1 MKKYIFIGAIIIA
14 ILYFAGFST
23 SKPEKAPGTL
33 TRLDD
38 LNTPEYRVGVPLGGK
53 SMTVGESQFSK
64 ARVCYFNNPRTAYNA
79 ILERKADAFLFSSHS
94 LDFIDTRYKDLTVL
108 PGCLD
113 RIDIAIAFTPE
124 QTMLC
129 HEVNQFIASFKSDGT
144 YDEMYQRWF
153 KSGRL
158 ATMPYIEKPKNPTRT
173 IRVGTCSQ
181 VAPLC
186 FRTKDD
192 ELSGFDMELLQRLAL
207 RLNAHII
214 LQDMDFTEMFRA
226 LEEGRI
232 DMALAGLNKDTNRP
246 DDVIYSKNYI
256 DSYIVA
262 IVHTDLVNKAA
273 LKRSK

>member
-1 MKKYIFIGAIIIA
+1 MKKYIFIGAIIVA
-14 ILYFAGFST
+14 ILYFAGVST
-23 SKPEKAPGTL
+23 SEPEQESGKL

-38 LNTPEYRVGVPLGGK
+38 LNKTEYRVGVPLGGK
-53 SMTVGESQFSK
+53 SMTAGEQQFSH

-94 LDFIDTRYKDLTVL
+94 LDFIDARYKDLTVL

-113 RIDIAIAFTPE
+113 RVDIAIAFPPE
-124 QTMLC
+124 QTLLC
-129 HEVNQFIASFKSDGT
+129 HQVNQFIASFKSNGT

-153 KSGRL
+153 KSGKL
-158 ATMPYIEKPKNPTRT
+158 ASIPYIEKPQNPTRT

-186 FRTKDD
+186 FRTRND

-214 LQDMDFTEMFRA
+214 LQDMDFPEMFHA
-226 LEEGRI
+226 LDEGRI

-246 DDVIYSKNYI
+246 DHVIYSKNYI

-262 IVHTDLVNKAA
+262 IVHSDLVRKKTA
-273 LKRSK
+273 KESR